1 MVTLN
6 LKGSSYVGK
15 MNRFRTALIAGFTAI
30 LVTASLG
37 QDLEEILTKA
47 REEISAKNYGSARQN
62 LQTILQ
68 NNSAYAPAYFELSK
82 IALIQDDLK
91 GAQENIQAAIEY
103 DPRNE
108 EYRAEAEKIAELSSI
123 MSDAR
128 RLYDE
133 RDYMG
138 AVALYEKVLEKH
150 PSFANAYYGMGMAF
164 AREGNPRQAAEAFRK
179 AQAYNPDDARYPSA
193 LRKIVADKF
202 NEANRLLRA
211 RDWESALE
219 VYSEVVELD
228 PTFEMTYY
236 WMAQSYRMLGDNEAA
251 LKTLDRAIGIKPDY
265 TAAYVEKGNILQ
277 REGLSEEAEA
287 VYRQAL
293 SLDPKSDKAW
303 VGLGAIVR
311 SKKPAEAVEA
321 FKSAL
326 SVNPK
331 NGDAAEYLGEI
342 YSDQEKW
349 AEARKYLEQAV
360 KLKPK
365 DHVVAWRLAHV
376 YNALEEY
383 EKARQMGKRSTSLRK
398 TFEYGWYELGFAEKA
413 LGNRVAAI
421 EAFKNASKGR
431 DASIRKSSQYE
442 LKQLETSSR

>member
-1 MVTLN
+1 
-6 LKGSSYVGK
+6 

-37 QDLEEILTKA
+37 QDLEETLTKA
-47 REEISAKNYGSARQN
+47 REEISAKNYGSAKQN

-68 NNSAYAPAYFELSK
+68 QNNTYAPAYFELYK

-91 GAQENIQAAIEY
+91 GAQDNIKAAIEN

-108 EYRAEAEKIAELSSI
+108 EYRAEAEKVAQISSI

-128 RLYDE
+128 RSYDE

-138 AVALYEKVLEKH
+138 AVARYEKVLEDH
-150 PSFANAYYGMGMAF
+150 PTFASAYYGMGMAF
-164 AREGNPRQAAEAFRK
+164 TREGNLRQAAEAFRK
-179 AQAYNPDDARYPSA
+179 AQANNPDDARYTTA
-193 LRKIVADKF
+193 LRNIVADKF
-202 NEANRLLRA
+202 DKANRLFRG

-219 VYSEVVELD
+219 IYKEVVELD
-228 PTFEMTYY
+228 PTFEKTYY
-236 WMAQSYRMLGDNEAA
+236 WMARSYRMLGDNEAA
-251 LKTLDRAIGIKPDY
+251 LKTLDRAIEIKPDY

-287 VYRQAL
+287 VYRKAL

-303 VGLGAIVR
+303 VGLGAILR
-311 SKKPAEAVEA
+311 SEKPAEAVEA

-326 SVNPK
+326 SVNPE

-349 AEARKYLEQAV
+349 AEAGKYLEQAV
-360 KLKPK
+360 NLKTK
-365 DHVVAWRLAHV
+365 DHVVAWRLALV

-398 TFEYGWYELGFAEKA
+398 TFEYGWYELGLAEKA

-421 EAFKNASKGR
+421 EAFKNALKGP

-442 LKQLETSSR
+442 LKQLELGSG

>member
-1 MVTLN
+1 
-6 LKGSSYVGK
+6 
-15 MNRFRTALIAGFTAI
+15 MNRYRITLITGFTAV
-30 LVTASLG
+30 LVAASSG
-37 QDLEEILTKA
+37 QDLEQVLTEA
-47 REEISAKNYGSARQN
+47 REEISAKNYDGAREQ
-62 LQTILQ
+62 LQLILQ
-68 NNSAYAPAYFELSK
+68 QNNTYAPAYFELGK
-82 IALIQDDLK
+82 IALLQDDLK
-91 GAQENIQAAIEY
+91 GAQTNIKAAIEN

-108 EYRAEAEKIAELSSI
+108 EYRAEADKIAELSSA

-128 RLYDE
+128 RSYDE

-138 AVALYEKVLEKH
+138 AVARYEKVLENH
-150 PSFANAYYGMGMAF
+150 PTFASAYYGMGMAF
-164 AREGNPRQAAEAFRK
+164 ARDGDLRQAAEAFRK
-179 AQAYNPDDARYPSA
+179 AQAYNPDDARYTTA

-202 NEANRLLRA
+202 NEANRLLRG

-219 VYSEVVELD
+219 IYKEVVELD
-228 PTFEMTYY
+228 PTFEKTYY
-236 WMAQSYRMLGDNEAA
+236 WMARSYRMLGDNEAA
-251 LKTLDRAIGIKPDY
+251 LKTLDRAIEIKPDY
-265 TAAYVEKGNILQ
+265 TAAYVEKGNIL
-277 REGLSEEAEA
+277 RRDGRSEEAKA

-311 SKKPAEAVEA
+311 SEKPAEAVEA

-360 KLKPK
+360 KLKTK
-365 DHVVAWRLAHV
+365 DHVVAWRLALV

-383 EKARQMGKRSTSLRK
+383 EKARQMGKQSTDLK
-398 TFEYGWYELGFAEKA
+398 KIYEYGWYELGLAEKA

-421 EAFKNASKGR
+421 EAFKNALKGR
-431 DASIRKSSQYE
+431 DAGIRKSSQYE